1 MKTKLLG
8 YFIEGIIISL
18 LNLALLSLVNEHHRS
33 YFEIDKDVAVPW
45 ELLLIASAFSFSYL
59 LTKIKRIEG
68 KSKWLLVSIYSIIP
82 LLVDLAFRRNGDIEF
97 EDYDSPLWIFLII
110 MVAWTVLRYEVDE
123 IIKRK

>member
-18 LNLALLSLVNEHHRS
+18 LNLALLSLVNEHHSS

-59 LTKIKRIEG
+59 LAKMAQFNSSVFG
-68 KSKWLLVSIYSIIP
+68 AWLRQPEYG
-82 LLVDLAFRRNGDIEF
+82 A
-97 EDYDSPLWIFLII
+97 
-110 MVAWTVLRYEVDE
+110 
-123 IIKRK
+123 